1 MGQNDNNEREGWAR
15 LAIQTLV
22 EGGLSD
28 RAVATAFISYF
39 ASAAPSRR
47 QYVDLLSQVAVLAE
61 GYQEE
66 INAEQAAAEAEAAEV
81 PDQPP
86 AELIEV
92 LKMLGIDP
100 TEAKAAFVGGRPTGQ
115 KAAPAAEQTECDCN
129 VCVIRKAGAIPVFFL
144 NEIPEA

>member
-61 GYQEE
+61 GYQAD
-66 INAEQAAAEAEAAEV
+66 INAEEAAAEAEAAEV
-81 PDQPP
+81 PDEPP
-86 AELIEV
+86 AEVIEV
-92 LKMLGIDP
+92 MKMLGIDP
-100 TEAKAAFVGGRPTGQ
+100 TEVKAAFIGRPTGQ
-115 KAAPAAEQTECDCN
+115 KAAPAAEKSKCDCD
-129 VCVIRKAGAIPVFFL
+129 VCVIKGAGAIPVFFL
-144 NEIPEA
+144 PEIPEA